1 MADEKVQ
8 FASDA
13 WLAALRRGLS
23 KLAEECGAALDGV
36 SVKILEIVTGV
47 PDELVDP
54 ARPDRSRAWHIV
66 IGGGLAYAA
75 WGEIADADF
84 GSISDYEAILTLARW
99 VYTDDAADQA
109 AVEAH
114 REDLV
119 RRGMFR
125 ALGERPDLAPA
136 IAGRLRELH
145 NGLARITA

>member
-1 MADEKVQ
+1 MADEKVR

-23 KLAEECGAALDGV
+23 KLAEESGAALEGV
-36 SVKILEIVTGV
+36 SVRILEIVTNA
-47 PDELVDP
+47 PADMADP
-54 ARPDRSRAWHIV
+54 ARPDGSRAWHIV
-66 IGGGLAYAA
+66 IDGGRAYAD

-84 GSISDYEAILTLARW
+84 GSISDYDAILTLARW
-99 VYTDDAADQA
+99 VYTDDEADQA

-114 REDLV
+114 RQDLV
-119 RRGMFR
+119 IRGMFR
-125 ALGERPDLAPA
+125 PLGEPPDLAPT